1 MLTANELTK
10 QLRAGN
16 KDALFSMMSFYYNDL
31 FRYGVKFTADKD
43 LTKDII
49 GQFFLHIWDHRNK
62 FFAAEN
68 VKSYLVVAFKRFMIN
83 YLKKISRQLEIP
95 VTEHSLQEY
104 SYEEYVVAFEEKE
117 HVRQLLSAIIQT
129 LPGRQKQLVQLRFY
143 EQLSFEEIAART
155 SLSVRTVYNKLHEA
169 LKRIRGHALSE
180 DIRRISTK

>member
-1 MLTANELTK
+1 MLTANELTD

-16 KDALFSMMSFYYNDL
+16 KDALFSMMSHYYNDL
-31 FRYGVKFTADKD
+31 FRYGIKFTADKD

-68 VKSYLVVAFKRFMIN
+68 VKCYLIVSFKRFMIN

-95 VTEHSLQEY
+95 VSEQSFMEY
-104 SYEEYVVAFEEKE
+104 SYEEYIVACEEKE
-117 HVRQLLSAIIQT
+117 GVKSLLSQIIQT

-143 EQLSFEEIAART
+143 EQLSFEEISERT

-169 LKRIRGHALSE
+169 LKRIRAHALSE
-180 DIRRISTK
+180 NIRRILH